1 MTHPQLVLAYPALL
15 CQLFRA
21 LIEGDLERLVRD
33 LGRRVIRKVSAAI
46 EQSVESFLT
55 TALQIKPDQVQVQL
69 EAEALGYL

>member
-1 MTHPQLVLAYPALL
+1 MLAYPALL